1 MARQKIP
8 QGIGLLTHPSIVLHN
23 SSTMNTYFA
32 HFLILLI
39 CAAVPVGILAVLLAQ
54 ARRDLA
60 QMRVMR
66 DEARTAYRNIRDL
79 YREIP

>member
-1 MARQKIP
+1 
-8 QGIGLLTHPSIVLHN
+8 
-23 SSTMNTYFA
+23 MNTYFA